1 MFLQSFSERLQ
12 LLWGRLQGA
21 VNVVMDSSQEKK
33 KTAPNGIKQVQ
44 CIHVYMYMYIPS
56 CKTRSSDL
64 GVGGASVISTELS
77 YHSYRPTAWY

>member
-33 KTAPNGIKQVQ
+33 KTVPNGIKQVQ
-44 CIHVYMYMYIPS
+44 CIHVCTFM
-56 CKTRSSDL
+56 
-64 GVGGASVISTELS
+64 
-77 YHSYRPTAWY
+77 